1 MENTNFN
8 ESADNTAWNDID
20 KSDESLDS
28 IKKEAVETAATVGED
43 LVAEVM
49 GKMALARAKTGN
61 FVKDNRNLIGGGLG
75 LALSVGL
82 ELLSPTGSKKSALV
96 AGVLGGGV
104 LLVSSPILKA
114 APQCNA
120 IAVAAA
126 GVTGYVGMVGGRVTA
141 SYFPGNLEDDE

>member
-1 MENTNFN
+1 MENTNFD
-8 ESADNTAWNDID
+8 ESADNAVWNEID
-20 KSDESLDS
+20 KADERLDN
-28 IKKEAVETAATVGED
+28 IKKEAGEVAAAVGED

-49 GKMALARAKTGN
+49 AAMTLAQVKTGN

-114 APQCNA
+114 APQCNG